1 MTKEER
7 RKIRLSSFWLHLDN
21 AEKKSNNIVYFLY
34 TIKRCKVELHRTQ
47 ILLEKGQHQI
57 LSLIAEEEKRSL
69 SEIVREMIERE
80 LRYRQR
86 RQMLLAARELQAD
99 YSADP
104 NLTQFTALDGDKFL
118 FEDEM

>member
-1 MTKEER
+1 M
-7 RKIRLSSFWLHLDN
+7 
-21 AEKKSNNIVYFLY
+21 
-34 TIKRCKVELHRTQ
+34 ELRRTQ

-57 LSLIAEEEKRSL
+57 LSSIAEEEKRSL

-99 YSADP
+99 YNADP
-104 NLTQFTALDGDKFL
+104 NLTQFTAIDGDDFL
-118 FEDEM
+118 FEDEV

>member
-1 MTKEER
+1 MQ
-7 RKIRLSSFWLHLDN
+7 
-21 AEKKSNNIVYFLY
+21 
-34 TIKRCKVELHRTQ
+34 LHRTQ

-57 LSLIAEEEKRSL
+57 LVLIAEEEKRSL

-99 YSADP
+99 YNTDP
-104 NLTQFTALDGDKFL
+104 NLIQFTALDSDDFL
-118 FEDEM
+118 FEDEL